1 MAEKVKRVFRTI
13 LSNGNLRTGFFL
25 LICLLLVA
33 VFASQIAGSDPK
45 TIHEDVLAAP
55 GEAGHLLGTDGLG
68 RDLFAQVIHGS
79 RTSLLIGFVAA
90 SISAVVGTL
99 LGGLSGYFGG
109 KFDAII
115 NEIMNVFMMT
125 PTFFL
130 ILIIIA
136 LFGSSIVNV
145 MVVIGLTS
153 WTGNARLMRA
163 QAISIKQR
171 TFIKSAKAMG
181 QRNIVILFKHIIPN
195 GIFPIIANTTM
206 NISSSI
212 LTEAGLSFLG
222 LGDPNVISWGQIIYN
237 GKVYLPDSWWICTFS
252 GIAII
257 LTVYTFFMIGDG
269 LNRVLS
275 PKLSTLDQ

>member
-1 MAEKVKRVFRTI
+1 MADKGKKFFR
-13 LSNGNLRTGFFL
+13 LAFSNNNLCIGFTL
-25 LICLLLVA
+25 LVCLVLVA
-33 VFASQIAGSDPK
+33 VFAEQIGGSEPK
-45 TIHEDVLAAP
+45 TIYDEVLAAP
-55 GEAGHLLGTDGLG
+55 GVAGHLLGTDGLG
-68 RDLFAQVIHGS
+68 RDLFSLLIHGS
-79 RTSLLIGFVAA
+79 RTSLLIGIVAA
-90 SISAVVGTL
+90 SISAVLGTL

-109 KFDAII
+109 RFDAVISEII
-115 NEIMNVFMMT
+115 NIFMMT

-130 ILIIIA
+130 ILIIVA
-136 LFGSSIVNV
+136 LFGSSIFNV

-171 TFIKSAKAMG
+171 TFVKSAKALG
-181 QRNIVILFKHIIPN
+181 QRDLVILFKHIIPN

-222 LGDPNVISWGQIIYN
+222 LGDPNVMSWGQIIYN

>member
-1 MAEKVKRVFRTI
+1 MAGKAKRFFK
-13 LSNGNLRTGFFL
+13 LMFSNNNLRVGFIL
-25 LICLLLVA
+25 LTCLVLVA
-33 VFASQIAGSDPK
+33 VFADQIGGGDPK
-45 TIHEDVLAAP
+45 TIYDDVLAAP

-68 RDLFAQVIHGS
+68 RDLFSLLIHGS
-79 RTSLLIGFVAA
+79 RTSLRIGIVAA
-90 SISAVVGTL
+90 SISAVMGTL

-109 KFDAII
+109 KLDAVISEVI
-115 NEIMNVFMMT
+115 NIFMMT

-130 ILIIIA
+130 ILIIVA
-136 LFGSSIVNV
+136 LFGSSIFNV
-145 MVVIGLTS
+145 MIVIGLTS

-171 TFIKSAKAMG
+171 TFVKSAKALG
-181 QRNIVILFKHIIPN
+181 QRDMVILFKHVIPN

-222 LGDPNVISWGQIIYN
+222 LGDPNVTSWGKIIFS
-237 GKVYLPDSWWICTFS
+237 GKVYLPDSWWICTIS

-275 PKLSTLDQ
+275 PKLSALNQ

>member
-1 MAEKVKRVFRTI
+1 MAQKVKKLFKTAF
-13 LSNGNLRTGFFL
+13 SNRNLRIGFVM
-25 LICLLLVA
+25 LICLILVA
-33 VFASQIAGSDPK
+33 IFAEQIGGSDPK
-45 TIHEDVLAAP
+45 TIYDEVLAAP
-55 GEAGHLLGTDGLG
+55 GEAGYLLGTDGLG
-68 RDLFAQVIHGS
+68 RDLFALLIHGS

-109 KFDAII
+109 KLDAVV
-115 NEIMNVFMMT
+115 NEIMNMFMMT

-136 LFGSSIVNV
+136 LFGSSIINV

-171 TFIKSAKAMG
+171 TFVKSAKALG
-181 QRNIVILFKHIIPN
+181 QKNIVILFKHIIPN

-222 LGDPNVISWGQIIYN
+222 LGDPHVISWGQIIYS
-237 GKVYLPDSWWICTFS
+237 GTVYLPDSWWICTFS
-252 GIAII
+252 GVAII